1 MSIYVGKKKAFA
13 LVILALGAALSAS
26 CSGANTKMSGP
37 EETAEGSAAA
47 LAIQAEQPASGSDEP
62 FRSYLLAS
70 VPEQRIYLFAEE
82 NGVTL
87 HAGDL
92 SREYAWGYMTPQGI
106 EPVLHVADFDGDGKD
121 ELAVILYIGS
131 GTGVSVDELHVVEL
145 DDLRDYPLLEEE
157 YRPQVDQAIAG
168 LKSSSAIP
176 ARYAD
181 QKISFG
187 NWISYEKTEAGL
199 RMSIGAGTV
208 TQDDPMPDYIGELIA
223 DVNYRDGKY
232 ALTAFRFEEDEQAA
246 EAEASSPATG
256 ALAEP
261 GVNNESAESP
271 DGKYLAEA
279 YGVNKGVTAGGLYP
293 AEGIRLV
300 QISTGKELWSTM
312 GYYSHSF
319 VWSPNSRYAAVTYEA
334 RIWGGTVEVDARDG
348 SEIALPDLESLRK
361 QWEGE
366 TTVHEERPD
375 PLFRSEEWLDDR
387 RLRVSFQWTGADD
400 ETYSGEYVYDVPAS
414 KLLEVRPNAER

>member
-1 MSIYVGKKKAFA
+1 MVLGKKKAFA
-13 LVILALGAALSAS
+13 LIGLTALALLLSS
-26 CSGANTKMSGP
+26 CSGENTKESAP
-37 EETAEGSAAA
+37 EETAQGSATA
-47 LAIQAEQPASGSDEP
+47 LAVQAGQPASGEDEP

-70 VPEQRIYLFAEE
+70 IPERRIYLFAEE

-92 SREYAWGYMTPQGI
+92 SRQYDWIYMTPRGI
-106 EPVLHVADFDGDGKD
+106 EPALHVADFDGDGTD

-131 GTGVSVDELHVVEL
+131 GTGVSVEELHVVEL
-145 DDLRDYPLLEEE
+145 DDLGDYPLAVDDH
-157 YRPQVDQAIAG
+157 RSRVDQAIDE
-168 LKSSSAIP
+168 LKANSAIP

-181 QKISFG
+181 HKIAFG
-187 NWISYEKTEAGL
+187 SRISYEKTENGL
-199 RMSIGAGTV
+199 RISIGAGTV
-208 TQDDPMPDYIGELIA
+208 TEDDPMADYIGELIA
-223 DVNYRDGKY
+223 DVNYKDGKY
-232 ALTAFRFEEDEQAA
+232 ALTGFRFEEDEQAA
-246 EAEASSPATG
+246 QTETSSPETG

-261 GVNNESAESP
+261 GVHNESAESP

-319 VWSPNSRYAAVTYEA
+319 VWSPNSRYAAVSYEA
-334 RIWGGTVEVDARDG
+334 RIWGGTVAVDVRDG

-400 ETYSGEYVYDVPAS
+400 ETYSGEYVYNVPAG